1 MSQSLS
7 NKIIAIKPLSVEKD
21 LAMKLFIAS
30 DLHGSVT
37 ATQAM
42 LARFEASNADHL
54 ILLGDLLNHG
64 PRNAIPDGYNPVETA
79 EALNAYSKQIIAV
92 RGNCDSEV
100 DQALL
105 QFPITASYAHVL
117 LPQMRLFLTHGHIY
131 HPQQLPPLQSCDAL
145 VFGHSH
151 IPVAEYRDDIL
162 LFNPGSTTIP
172 RCDIRSSYGLIT
184 ATECQVRALDNDELL
199 LSCSIR
205 HTI

>member
-1 MSQSLS
+1 
-7 NKIIAIKPLSVEKD
+7 
-21 LAMKLFIAS
+21 MKLFIAS
-30 DLHGSVT
+30 DLHGSLP

-64 PRNAIPDGYNPVETA
+64 PRNAIPDGYNPVATA
-79 EALNAYSKQIIAV
+79 EALNTYSNKVIAV

-117 LPQMRLFLTHGHIY
+117 LPQMRLLLTHGHIY
-131 HPQQLPPLQSCDAL
+131 NPDNLPPLQSGDAL
-145 VFGHSH
+145 LYGHSH
-151 IPVAEYRDDIL
+151 IAVAEYRDDIL

-172 RCDIRSSYGLIT
+172 RNDGRSSYGLIT
-184 ATECQVRALDNDELL
+184 ATECQVRTLDNNELL
-199 LSCSIR
+199 VSCPIR
-205 HTI
+205 HKL

>member
-1 MSQSLS
+1 
-7 NKIIAIKPLSVEKD
+7 
-21 LAMKLFIAS
+21 MKLFIAS
-30 DLHGSVT
+30 DLHGCLL
-37 ATQAM
+37 ATQTM

-64 PRNAIPDGYNPVETA
+64 PRNAIPDGYNPVATA
-79 EALNAYSKQIIAV
+79 DALNVYSNKIIAV

-131 HPQQLPPLQSCDAL
+131 NPDNLPPLQSGDGL
-145 VFGHSH
+145 LYGHSH
-151 IPVAEYRDDIL
+151 IAVAEYRDDIL

-172 RCDIRSSYGLIT
+172 RNDGRASYGIMT
-184 ATECQVRALDNDELL
+184 TTECLVRALDNDELL
-199 LSCSIR
+199 LSCPIR
-205 HTI
+205 LKR